1 MRDAPVYL
9 PVSDFNGTVSDIMPR
24 PALSARLLPN
34 TRPQKANTRR
44 QAAAGTTTRT
54 LKSTQVVDLLGFRIV
69 SGELAAGVL
78 LPTEADLSAQL
89 GISRPSL
96 REGLRALAQ
105 KGLVEGRTRRGTT
118 VNDRR
123 HWNLLDADVLR
134 WLSVAPPDPAFFL
147 DLLDVRMI
155 IEPAAARLSAARA
168 TPAQI
173 VAMEAAYRGM
183 VAATPHDMETC
194 CTHDLA
200 LHELIITATG
210 NPMLIRFA
218 AAIRTALLACV
229 RIASIAR
236 ETSAEYSL
244 GEHRAVVVAIRRRDP
259 EAAERAMRTLLAGT
273 VRDLAPAYDKYPRGI
288 PPPPV
293 PKAAARKPRRT

>member
-1 MRDAPVYL
+1 
-9 PVSDFNGTVSDIMPR
+9 MPR
-24 PALSARLLPN
+24 PAPRFRALP
-34 TRPQKANTRR
+34 TASLKMAKPRRP
-44 QAAAGTTTRT
+44 AAVGAART
-54 LKSTQVVDLLGFRIV
+54 LKSAQVVDLLGYRIV

-78 LPTEADLSAQL
+78 LPTEAELSSKL

-118 VNDRR
+118 VNDRP

-134 WLSVAPPDPAFFL
+134 WVSVAPPDPAFFM

-173 VAMEAAYRGM
+173 VAMEDACRGM
-183 VAATPHDMETC
+183 AAATPHDMETC
-194 CTHDLA
+194 CVHDLA
-200 LHELIITATG
+200 LHQLIITATG

-244 GEHRAVVVAIRRRDP
+244 GEHQAVVVAIRRRDP
-259 EAAERAMRTLLAGT
+259 DAAERAMRTLLAGT
-273 VRDLAPAYDKYPRGI
+273 IRDLAPAYDKYPRGI
-288 PPPPV
+288 PPPPSA
-293 PKAAARKPRRT
+293 PRAKAAKPRRA